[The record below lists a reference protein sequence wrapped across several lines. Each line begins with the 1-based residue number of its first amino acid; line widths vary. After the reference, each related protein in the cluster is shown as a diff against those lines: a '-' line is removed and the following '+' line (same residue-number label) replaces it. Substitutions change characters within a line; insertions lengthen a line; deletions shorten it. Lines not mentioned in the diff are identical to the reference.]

1 MTKRWA
7 DNPARRSNVAEAS
20 RMLFSDG
27 RIVPTINVKCN
38 DFIAEWLRFPRRR
51 ELRNRTVSVPRIADG
66 LRLAP
71 TGKAD
76 QNSEIA
82 IDSANNSKQ
91 PARGN

>member
-1 MTKRWA
+1 MIK
-7 DNPARRSNVAEAS
+7 VQ
-20 RMLFSDG
+20 
-27 RIVPTINVKCN
+27 CN
-38 DFIAEWLRFPRRR
+38 DFITEWLRFPRRR
-51 ELRNRTVSVPRIADG
+51 EQRNRTVSVPRVADG

-91 PARGN
+91 PARGK